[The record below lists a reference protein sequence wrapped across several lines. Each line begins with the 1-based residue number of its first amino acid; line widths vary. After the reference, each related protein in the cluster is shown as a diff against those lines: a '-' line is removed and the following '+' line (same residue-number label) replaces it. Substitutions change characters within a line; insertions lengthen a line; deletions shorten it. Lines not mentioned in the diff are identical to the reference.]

1 MSRRCWY
8 VWSFVSDQPREFDRL
23 TRVALALFVIGLVV
37 WICLAGSAYR
47 RAYSGMG
54 ATWHRGDKNLIEITL
69 VAADRT
75 NLSCASDKVIDGLRC
90 RFGADHQPRGDAS
103 GDATLL
109 SPYCTIGGDVFLG
122 AGLWESLAKSGALP
136 TTRFTALCD
145 YDIAGGLH
153 AVALKWKPDGAFEP
167 SAKSLPIGTLRDC
180 TIPP

>member
-1 MSRRCWY
+1 
-8 VWSFVSDQPREFDRL
+8 VWSFVSDQPRQFDRL
-23 TRVALALFVIGLVV
+23 IRVTLALFVIGLGV
-37 WICLAGSAYR
+37 WILLAGSAYR
-47 RAYSGMG
+47 RSYSGMG

-75 NLSCASDKVIDGLRC
+75 NLSCASDKLVDGLRC
-90 RFGADHQPRGDAS
+90 RFGADHKPRPDAS
-103 GDATLL
+103 GSDAGDATLL

-122 AGLWESLAKSGALP
+122 AGLWESLAKMGAGTLP

-153 AVALKWKPDGAFEP
+153 SVALKWKPDGAFEP
-167 SAKSLPIGTLRDC
+167 SQKSLPIGTLRNC